1 MDSQNN
7 EKQAQSKSE
16 LVDDQSIATGNAHDI
31 RDKYEKIKNVFKILI
46 QECSYL
52 IDDKALEK
60 CEGRSLK
67 EQFSIKIDSIRK
79 SLGIEAMQDVE
90 LLVDTL
96 YDYQA
101 HHAIQMKEQQERW
114 DKEDEDENTTGDENA
129 AAKRPDNGATEP
141 EKKDGEESEEKD
153 PNELDL
159 DLTLLVKALKK
170 FHKDREDR
178 ELEKGMLNVG
188 KAKKKEKFADKAADA
203 EREKKKNK
211 FYWERMTTILSD
223 QKRSV
228 WGALDKALSKYY
240 QMLVDRQNLIEET
253 GLLNQQNEELKT
265 LLNQYLQAGVNQEL
279 QVPPTQVIRL
289 DI

>member
-1 MDSQNN
+1 
-7 EKQAQSKSE
+7 
-16 LVDDQSIATGNAHDI
+16 
-31 RDKYEKIKNVFKILI
+31 
-46 QECSYL
+46 
-52 IDDKALEK
+52 
-60 CEGRSLK
+60 
-67 EQFSIKIDSIRK
+67 
-79 SLGIEAMQDVE
+79 MQDVE

-101 HHAIQMKEQQERW
+101 YHKEKMRKQQEEW
-114 DKEDEDENTTGDENA
+114 DREDEDDAQQDGEP
-129 AAKRPDNGATEP
+129 AAKRPDNAAAEA

-170 FHKDREDR
+170 FHHDREEK

-211 FYWERMTTILSD
+211 IYWERMTTILSD

-228 WGALDKALSKYY
+228 WGALDTALSKYY
-240 QMLVDRQNLIEET
+240 QMLVDR
-253 GLLNQQNEELKT
+253 
-265 LLNQYLQAGVNQEL
+265 
-279 QVPPTQVIRL
+279 
-289 DI
+289 